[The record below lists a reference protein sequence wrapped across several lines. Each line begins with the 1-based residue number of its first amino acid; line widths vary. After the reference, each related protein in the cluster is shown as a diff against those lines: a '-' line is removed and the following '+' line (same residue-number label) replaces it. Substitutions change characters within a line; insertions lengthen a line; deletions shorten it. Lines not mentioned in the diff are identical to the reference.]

1 MEKNMNLILIH
12 NLMILLFSIDG
23 TLELYEKFLD
33 DTEFHRVYNLKARTK
48 YMRAFEIYRKNF
60 HKIYCDKY
68 KETDLELN

>member
-1 MEKNMNLILIH
+1 MNLILIH

-48 YMRAFEIYRKNF
+48 MRAFEIYRKNF

>member
-1 MEKNMNLILIH
+1 MNLILIH
-12 NLMILLFSIDG
+12 NRMILLFSIDG
-23 TLELYEKFLD
+23 NLELYQKFLD

-68 KETDLELN
+68 KENELKLD